1 MDLWLI
7 ASTAA
12 TGYITKHLHNA
23 SKGKVNSL
31 ESCSEDLNTVKL
43 ESPRC
48 LASEFVRLKK
58 PKRENFGGCVNEEDL
73 DLFECG
79 NAYGVEV
86 DSSNEEDLGN
96 NDEIPSDSLCNRA
109 FLRRNQRYTSLIKP
123 FSTEKSVM
131 SQLHREKM
139 SMEEY
144 MLSPFP
150 SPCGS
155 VSRPLLVTDGN
166 KVISKNTGGFTS
178 QRVLNC
184 GSPQLRKLESSV
196 LYVKR
201 RAGTEKSASRR
212 SDNGI
217 GSYDAVWLLCVGISI
232 GIMSSFVANKAK
244 AEIKQTENLVKDL
257 EDELKTKDALTEK
270 DDLQNGEKQCDEKT
284 AEKSESIS
292 KIEAELE
299 AELERLEINMT
310 FSNIETRLSDVF
322 ELEPDFEVE
331 FAQGE
336 LRDDLVGMQR
346 FNETTE
352 SNKEP
357 SGNATP
363 ESGYYT
369 VSPRELS
376 LRVHKVIN
384 SRNEER
390 IKELEIALQESQRKA
405 EQLVMEAEEKKKPVS
420 RFWESHDEVMKHR
433 RDSNRPVS
441 VAHNEKKH
449 KPAETQ
455 PLVLVMSL
463 AGEALDAFNE
473 SYEEL
478 MDIND
483 YSEDDELPFKM
494 QDQQEELSLTSKSS
508 PWSHRD
514 DIKGSSRTSEDV
526 SFLRLQDLLGLS
538 DKEEEE
544 EDGEFESE
552 MEKQLIKQIVEKAKQ
567 GSSAVLNAQKMLFL
581 MEEIET

>member
-7 ASTAA
+7 AATAA

-23 SKGKVNSL
+23 STGKENSL
-31 ESCSEDLNTVKL
+31 ESSSEDLNNVKM

-48 LASEFVRLKK
+48 LASKPVRLRK
-58 PKRENFGGCVNEEDL
+58 PKRENLGDCVNEENRDL
-73 DLFECG
+73 YECG

-86 DSSNEEDLGN
+86 DSSNEENSGN
-96 NDEIPSDSLCNRA
+96 NDEIRSDSLGNRA
-109 FLRRNQRYTSLIKP
+109 FLRRNQRCRSLIKP
-123 FSTEKSVM
+123 FSTGNCLM

-139 SMEEY
+139 CMEEY
-144 MLSPFP
+144 LLSPFP
-150 SPCGS
+150 SPCGL
-155 VSRPLLVTDGN
+155 VSRPLLVTDGT

-201 RAGTEKSASRR
+201 KTGTDKSASRR

-217 GSYDAVWLLCVGISI
+217 GSYDAALLICVGISF
-232 GIMSSFVANKAK
+232 GIMSSFVSNQAEVNKVK
-244 AEIKQTENLVKDL
+244 AELKQRQHLVKDL
-257 EDELKTKDALTEK
+257 EEELKTKD
-270 DDLQNGEKQCDEKT
+270 DLHNGEKQCDEKT
-284 AEKSESIS
+284 AEKSESRS

-299 AELERLEINMT
+299 AELERLEINMIS
-310 FSNIETRLSDVF
+310 SNTETKLSDVF
-322 ELEPDFEVE
+322 EMEPDFEVE

-336 LRDDLVGMQR
+336 LRDDLVGRQR
-346 FNETTE
+346 FDETE

-357 SGNATP
+357 SGISTP
-363 ESGYYT
+363 ESGNYT
-369 VSPRELS
+369 VSPRDLS
-376 LRVHKVIN
+376 LRLHKVIN
-384 SRNEER
+384 SRNGER
-390 IKELEIALQESQRKA
+390 IKELEIALQESHRKV
-405 EQLVMEAEEKKKPVS
+405 EQLVMEAEEKKKSVS

-441 VAHNEKKH
+441 VEKKH
-449 KPAETQ
+449 NPAVAEVQ
-455 PLVLVMSL
+455 PLVMNI
-463 AGEALDAFNE
+463 AGEALDAFHE

-483 YSEDDELPFKM
+483 YSEEDDIPFKM
-494 QDQQEELSLTSKSS
+494 HESDQQEELSLTSKSS

-514 DIKGSSRTSEDV
+514 DMKDSSRTSEDV

-544 EDGEFESE
+544 DEDGEFESE

-567 GSSAVLNAQKMLFL
+567 GSSAVFNAQKMLFL
-581 MEEIET
+581 MEEIGT